1 MEEPVIE
8 ARSLGKYYRVYS
20 GGMEKWMDLLLPG
33 NYGTNF
39 WALRKISFQVRAGE
53 TLGLVGLNGSGKSTL
68 CDLIAGVS
76 RPGMGALR
84 VRGKTSMIAVSAGL
98 NLNLTGIE
106 NIEMKGLLIGM
117 KLRQIRQLTPQIIA
131 FSGLENFI
139 RQPVRT
145 YSSGMRARLAFAI
158 AINVDPDVLVID
170 EGLSVGDNTFVD
182 RCMERIK
189 QFQMDGKTMVMTSH
203 STDQIKRFCKRLIW
217 LENGEIRMDGGTDEV
232 GRSYSEFLQWYKR
245 LSEQEKTAYSRNAY
259 EIRCRRARG
268 ERLQHGAGDAGGR
281 RLRF

>member
-20 GGMEKWMDLLLPG
+20 GNAEKWMDLLLPG
-33 NYGTNF
+33 NHGTNF
-39 WALRKISFQVRAGE
+39 WALRKASFQVRAGE
-53 TLGLVGLNGSGKSTL
+53 AVGLVGLNGSGKSTL

-76 RPGMGALR
+76 RPGTGSLR
-84 VRGKTSMIAVSAGL
+84 VKGKTSMIAVSAGL

-117 KLRQIRQLTPQIIA
+117 KLRQIRQLMPQIIA
-131 FSGLENFI
+131 FSSLEHFI

-158 AINVDPDVLVID
+158 AINVDPDILVID

-182 RCMERIK
+182 RCLNRIAE
-189 QFQMDGKTMVMTSH
+189 FQQEGKAMVMTSH
-203 STDQIKRFCKRLIW
+203 STDQLKKFCKRLIW
-217 LENGEIRMDGGTDEV
+217 LENGEIRMDAGTDEV
-232 GRSYSEFLQWYKR
+232 SRSYSEFLQWHR
-245 LSEQEKTAYSRNAY
+245 QLSEQEKTAYARNAY

-268 ERLQHGAGDAGGR
+268 ERLQRSVGDAGGK